1 MKSIC
6 QKLFFVLLNCLRL
19 AFSEAKLKEVKAS
32 KVPLNKLTKKLED
45 DFKEPDIDLN
55 FEWAKTMIEFYPYG
69 PPELQY
75 LILALE
81 ELVFFGG
88 ATR

>member
-1 MKSIC
+1 M
-6 QKLFFVLLNCLRL
+6 
-19 AFSEAKLKEVKAS
+19 
-32 KVPLNKLTKKLED
+32 NKLTKKLED
-45 DFKEPDIDLN
+45 GFKEPDIDLN

-81 ELVFFGG
+81 ELVF
-88 ATR
+88 